1 MSVSN
6 VAARRYAK
14 ALYELASEAKQVDK
28 VRQDLADLAKAF
40 ESNAELTL
48 LVENPAFTPDVK
60 KKAIV
65 AIATRMGCT
74 PVLLSTL
81 KLLVDRRRI
90 GALGALSE
98 AFTTLAERKSGRV
111 RAEIITA
118 TPLPDAYYAQL
129 EKTLS
134 EVTGR
139 QVTILKRTD
148 PSIIGGVV
156 ARVGDTV
163 FDGSIANRLK
173 DIKQQLLDKAAPFA
187 S

>member
-1 MSVSN
+1 MSASS

-14 ALYELASEAKQVDK
+14 ALYDLAAEAKVVEK
-28 VRQDLADLAKAF
+28 VRQDLADLAKTF
-40 ESNAELTL
+40 ETNAELRQ
-48 LVENPAFTPDVK
+48 LVENPAFTPEMK
-60 KKAIV
+60 KKAIA
-65 AIATRMGCT
+65 AIATRMGAA

-90 GALGALSE
+90 GALGDLSE

-118 TPLPDAYYAQL
+118 SPLPDAYYAQL

-173 DIKQQLLDKAAPFA
+173 DIRTQLLEKAAPNA
-187 S
+187 

>member
-1 MSVSN
+1 VSAST

-14 ALYELASEAKQVDK
+14 ALYELAAESKQVDK
-28 VRQDLADLAKAF
+28 VRGDLADLAKTF
-40 ESNAELTL
+40 ETSAELRA
-48 LVENPAFTPDVK
+48 LVENPAFTPDTK
-60 KKAIV
+60 KKAIG
-65 AIATRMGCT
+65 AIAQRMGASAL
-74 PVLLSTL
+74 VVSTL

-90 GALGALSE
+90 SAIGELSE
-98 AFTTLAERKSGRV
+98 AFATIAERRSGRV

-139 QVTILKRTD
+139 QVTIQKRTD

-173 DIKQQLLDKAAPFA
+173 DLRMQLLA
-187 S
+187 SS